1 MKTLAASHAAAD
13 GAVTETVFRRVMA
26 SFVTGVTVVTTQ
38 VRGEIRGMTANAFM
52 SGSLEPPLC
61 VVSVGKKARM
71 HAFLLESGHFGVN
84 ILARGQE
91 ALIGHFA
98 GRPVEGIDPKYEYA
112 GDTPLFAHAISS
124 IAAKVTARH
133 ECGDHS
139 LFIGHI
145 FALRHSDGRSARRQ
159 ARVAHAARED
169 DLADARFLVSV
180 AARSPRICL
189 SHSCPAPHRH
199 ATFAAFLPTIACR
212 CVISASEHESGKVE
226 AGFSERLRSNKGL
239 ERDDD
244 SKKSHPALGDAA

>member
-1 MKTLAASHAAAD
+1 MTTLAASHVAAD
-13 GAVTETVFRRVMA
+13 GAVTETLFRRVMA
-26 SFVTGVTVVTTQ
+26 SFVTGVAVITTQ

-71 HAFLLESGHFGVN
+71 HTFLLESGHFGVN

-98 GRPVEGIDPKYEYA
+98 GRPVEGFDPKYEYA

-145 FALRHSDGRSARRQ
+145 FARIHLLSYPLFARHPCAIFAASLPAMPNDECFRHWVMQHEPKRSPGRQ
-159 ARVAHAARED
+159 EHAAYAA
-169 DLADARFLVSV
+169 ADSANNCCGRACRNRTRARPRLRRSSLVS
-180 AARSPRICL
+180 R
-189 SHSCPAPHRH
+189 
-199 ATFAAFLPTIACR
+199 
-212 CVISASEHESGKVE
+212 
-226 AGFSERLRSNKGL
+226 RLL
-239 ERDDD
+239 QLRD
-244 SKKSHPALGDAA
+244 